1 MWNTISNL
9 KSSVSALAADVLE
22 TAGELDYQEEEE
34 EDQSLS
40 ALKARLAAQR
50 NKTADQHSEL
60 HRYKEEATRIATGD
74 RLASSGRKDIPASV
88 EVTADRGSPS
98 PSQAATPPPPLEVA
112 AATTSPT
119 NHASRQVPAESSAV
133 SARISVDESGGQKA
147 AGAPAI
153 STSTS
158 LASSQPTPTPASG
171 PARGRSEDHPVS
183 SSVNYQKLL
192 AGAQPRPVGR
202 QTEIPPLLG
211 AAIKELQRGV
221 LANDPEWNPSK
232 VPAGGSGAV
241 EAAAVQLAARRLVGA
256 VAQLG
261 ALGGV
266 QQQLGRAQQQIGAL
280 EEELARTKEEME
292 MAQADTKAA
301 TKALIH
307 QQRNTADEVAR
318 AEGTAADAT
327 QAVVSKL
334 EARETECE
342 RLRMELQQLQARTAA
357 ETARLQEA
365 DASSTASAEA
375 AAAMAAEAE
384 ANHSAR
390 MLLEEE
396 AAKAKLGLEEMRL
409 QRDQQAA
416 ALDKSK
422 KDLARLRQHLLER
435 SLAEEVQHD
444 NSDQLKLAQHAER
457 VAKDNL
463 QEAVALQQEAEKTA
477 LRKDQEMMN
486 LQTAMGQMYAEME
499 EKQRQL
505 NDMLTMRAQLTAAE
519 KASSENGKKMAEAQE
534 GQQRAEAEAENALA
548 VAKQRTEESNRMA
561 QQVALMRKAMDQN
574 MRKMRE
580 LSVESNLMVDRRIV
594 VKLLVTFFERSRSV
608 EVLCLMAR
616 MLGFSEEENLRV
628 GLTKDGRASASS
640 GGLFS
645 RIVGGGPPKPGAS
658 AVDESLADMWV
669 DFLMTQVDEADSEH
683 GRAELVQPLDQP
695 RHSVV
700 GGVSAAQASSG
711 LLMSAAAPMDYMG
724 HPSAAQGFLDA
735 PGNAPTGDTP
745 QLLLP
750 EVPPPLSPG
759 AQSEGTP
766 GYSPSNNPQLN
777 QLNTVEL
784 G

>member
-1 MWNTISNL
+1 
-9 KSSVSALAADVLE
+9 
-22 TAGELDYQEEEE
+22 
-34 EDQSLS
+34 
-40 ALKARLAAQR
+40 
-50 NKTADQHSEL
+50 
-60 HRYKEEATRIATGD
+60 
-74 RLASSGRKDIPASV
+74 
-88 EVTADRGSPS
+88 
-98 PSQAATPPPPLEVA
+98 
-112 AATTSPT
+112 
-119 NHASRQVPAESSAV
+119 
-133 SARISVDESGGQKA
+133 
-147 AGAPAI
+147 
-153 STSTS
+153 
-158 LASSQPTPTPASG
+158 
-171 PARGRSEDHPVS
+171 
-183 SSVNYQKLL
+183 
-192 AGAQPRPVGR
+192 
-202 QTEIPPLLG
+202 
-211 AAIKELQRGV
+211 
-221 LANDPEWNPSK
+221 
-232 VPAGGSGAV
+232 
-241 EAAAVQLAARRLVGA
+241 
-256 VAQLG
+256 
-261 ALGGV
+261 
-266 QQQLGRAQQQIGAL
+266 
-280 EEELARTKEEME
+280 
-292 MAQADTKAA
+292 
-301 TKALIH
+301 
-307 QQRNTADEVAR
+307 
-318 AEGTAADAT
+318 
-327 QAVVSKL
+327 
-334 EARETECE
+334 
-342 RLRMELQQLQARTAA
+342 
-357 ETARLQEA
+357 
-365 DASSTASAEA
+365 
-375 AAAMAAEAE
+375 MAAEAE

-457 VAKDNL
+457 VAK
-463 QEAVALQQEAEKTA
+463 
-477 LRKDQEMMN
+477 
-486 LQTAMGQMYAEME
+486 
-499 EKQRQL
+499 
-505 NDMLTMRAQLTAAE
+505 
-519 KASSENGKKMAEAQE
+519 E

-750 EVPPPLSPG
+750 EDNLQEAVALQQEAEKTALRKDQEMMNLQTAMG
-759 AQSEGTP
+759 QMYAEMEEKQR
-766 GYSPSNNPQLN
+766 QLN
-777 QLNTVEL
+777 DMLTMRAQLTAAEKASSEN